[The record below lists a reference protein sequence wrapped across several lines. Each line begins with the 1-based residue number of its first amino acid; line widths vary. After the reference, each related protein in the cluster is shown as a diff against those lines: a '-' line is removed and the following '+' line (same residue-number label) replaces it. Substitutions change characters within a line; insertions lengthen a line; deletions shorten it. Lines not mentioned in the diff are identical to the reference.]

1 MAIGKRNPWFS
12 FESDNDE
19 IDLEQDVTGTVTELD
34 ETAVDEAGE
43 DSETT
48 DVTPDA
54 NETSHNE
61 VASAGGVATGN
72 NLDQLEMDP
81 VAASES
87 YIRRVFGLS
96 REDMEEATDQIEAKA
111 EAISEEP
118 VGSGDSEVDSYVS
131 DADDDPGTTVN
142 ITSPS
147 ETHIDINA
155 AGDEVEVGTDAELES
170 GAEEDM
176 TASDVVA
183 LESLRRL
190 CSMEDDDMSGG
201 DENPDVELDVK
212 TSSQDT
218 NFKLEDKAVTIE
230 PNEDGDDMGGDEGGD
245 YGTDEGDDMGGDEGS
260 GDEEGGDYG
269 ADEGN
274 EEGNEGGEEEGGNE
288 ETNEGFYFW

>member
-1 MAIGKRNPWFS
+1 MARRNPWFS
-12 FESDNDE
+12 FESDNDD

-48 DVTPDA
+48 DVTPDT

-96 REDMEEATDQIEAKA
+96 REDMEEATDQIEAKS

-131 DADDDPGTTVN
+131 DSDDDSGTTVN

-190 CSMEDDDMSGG
+190 WSMEDDDMSGG
-201 DENPDVELDVK
+201 DGNPDVELDVK

-218 NFKLEDKAVTIE
+218 NLEFEGKAVTIE
-230 PNEDGDDMGGDEGGD
+230 PNEGSDDMGGDEGGD
-245 YGTDEGDDMGGDEGS
+245 EFGSDEGGDDMGGDEGN
-260 GDEEGGDYG
+260 DEGGDYG

-274 EEGNEGGEEEGGNE
+274 DEGNEVGEEGGNE